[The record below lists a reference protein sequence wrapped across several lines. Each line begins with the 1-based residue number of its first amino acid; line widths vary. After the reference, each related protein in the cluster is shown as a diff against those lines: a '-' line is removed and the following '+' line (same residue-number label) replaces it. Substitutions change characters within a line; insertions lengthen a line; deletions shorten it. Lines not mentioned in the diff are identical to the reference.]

1 MWSQPLADPVR
12 NLRFRTGSRSRN
24 CHGFWR
30 CSRNPAQI
38 RCLRDKSCTG
48 AQSRNCRWFLRCR
61 CSYSRIRCRFEIFR
75 FRTGAQSRNSRWF
88 LRCSR
93 SYSRIRCRFEI
104 FRFRNG
110 AQSRNCRW
118 FLRCSRSPSRI
129 QGSVPVLALQL
140 NEFSRSL
147 LVCARTHPPISTHT
161 KVRVSFCLLGK
172 WYGKVVFYSRWDEV
186 ANSD

>member
-61 CSYSRIRCRFEIFR
+61 C
-75 FRTGAQSRNSRWF
+75 
-88 LRCSR
+88 

-186 ANSD
+186 ANSA

>member
-1 MWSQPLADPVR
+1 MYWSPRAYLLWVFPLSPQLFTDPMSVR
-12 NLRFRTGSRSRN
+12 NLRFRTGAR
-24 CHGFWR
+24 
-30 CSRNPAQI
+30 
-38 RCLRDKSCTG
+38 
-48 AQSRNCRWFLRCR
+48 SRNCRWFLRC
-61 CSYSRIRCRFEIFR
+61 
-75 FRTGAQSRNSRWF
+75 
-88 LRCSR
+88 SR
-93 SYSRIRCRFEI
+93 SPSRIRCRFEI

-186 ANSD
+186 ANSA